1 MPNFSFCS
9 ELKVNIKILSKEEK
23 EIIVD
28 GFKRAYGLGVNE
40 NLILIPDFETG
51 LIYQV
56 NLKNK
61 KSKILYR
68 DGNRLKYLNF
78 LDRLKFN
85 KIGKDIVQPHDIVI
99 DKNLNIF
106 ISEMGPGRA
115 TGKGKITLFDKNLKL
130 VDEIGIKMHANYGL
144 ISPVMI
150 SKNKDKFYV
159 SEYGA
164 HKILRFSS
172 DFKFLDWI
180 GKKGEIDKKIKNNSW
195 NLSKQFINVDL
206 NSPHA
211 IKIGP
216 NNNLYI
222 ADTDNHRIL
231 RYSNSGEFRGWIGK
245 NQNGEINNNW
255 NTDGVAVKGEE
266 LGAFNKPIDLVIYEN
281 FLYVSEIDNSRV
293 VKIALDGKNHGIL
306 SLDKT
311 NKTYYW
317 SISQKNKIH
326 LTNPYGLK
334 IKDNIFYIADR
345 GNNRIKIIYS
355 SNLFK

>member
-1 MPNFSFCS
+1 MSNFSFS
-9 ELKVNIKILSKEEK
+9 SDIKISTKKLNKDEK
-23 EIIVD
+23 ILIVD
-28 GFKRAYGLGVNE
+28 GFKRAYGLGVSE
-40 NLILIPDFETG
+40 NFILIPDFETG

-56 NLKNK
+56 NLIKNK
-61 KSKILYR
+61 TKILFR
-68 DGNRLKYLNF
+68 DKDNLKYLNF
-78 LDRLKFN
+78 FQKFKKN
-85 KIGKDIVQPHDIVI
+85 KLGKQIVQPHDIII
-99 DKNLNIF
+99 DENSNIY
-106 ISEMGPGRA
+106 ISQMGPGRGSGE
-115 TGKGKITLFDKNLKL
+115 GKVTIFDENFKLKKEL
-130 VDEIGIKMHANYGL
+130 GLKMHNNYGL

-150 SKNKDKFYV
+150 SKNNDKFYI

-164 HKILRFSS
+164 HKILRFSEK
-172 DFKFLDWI
+172 FEFLDWI
-180 GKKGEIDKKIKNNSW
+180 GQKSEIDEKIKNNSW
-195 NLSKQFINVDL
+195 DLSKQFINVDL

-231 RYSNSGEFRGWIGK
+231 RYSNSGQFRGWIGK
-245 NQNGEINNNW
+245 NQNGEINSNW
-255 NTDGVAVKGEE
+255 NTDGIAAKGEE
-266 LGAFNKPIDLVIYEN
+266 LGAFNKPCDLVIYEN

-311 NKTYYW
+311 NMIYHW
-317 SISQKNKIH
+317 STNQENKIH

-334 IKDNIFYIADR
+334 IKDNVFYIADR